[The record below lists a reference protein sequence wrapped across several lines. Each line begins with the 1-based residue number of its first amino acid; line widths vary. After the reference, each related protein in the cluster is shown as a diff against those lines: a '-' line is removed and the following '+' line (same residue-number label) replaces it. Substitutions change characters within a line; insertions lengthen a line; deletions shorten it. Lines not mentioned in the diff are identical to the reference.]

1 MTFADFD
8 TCMKTQIQLRKR
20 LALPQNVKEDRIF
33 CKWFFEFIR
42 LKEF

>member
-1 MTFADFD
+1 MTFGDFD
-8 TCMKTQIQLRKR
+8 KCMKMQIQLRKQ
-20 LALPQNVKEDRIF
+20 LALPHNVKEDRIF